1 MKREVGK
8 ISSLKLHGQCFNC
21 SLRCGLFSGSFP
33 HSVDW
38 LNLEVRC
45 SDVVKGD
52 PHPPKTLVRQ
62 PGYSVSDLLVPAVAL
77 SADNGC
83 PGPEGLG
90 RAGPVLPLHVHSS
103 QPLHFVVVLVP
114 LRISEHGP
122 DCRIYSV
129 ELHPCRAKVAPP
141 SPAIGHSPALLLS
154 RPAAQ
159 TDVCCPSL
167 H

>member
-1 MKREVGK
+1 M
-8 ISSLKLHGQCFNC
+8 
-21 SLRCGLFSGSFP
+21 
-33 HSVDW
+33 DW

-62 PGYSVSDLLVPAVAL
+62 PGSVSDLLVPAVAL

-90 RAGPVLPLHVHSS
+90 RVGAVLPLHVHSS

-114 LRISEHGP
+114 LRISVLEIIESQIMAHIAESTQWNCIP
-122 DCRIYSV
+122 A
-129 ELHPCRAKVAPP
+129 ELKLLPP
-141 SPAIGHSPALLLS
+141 SPAH
-154 RPAAQ
+154 RP
-159 TDVCCPSL
+159 
-167 H
+167 